1 MLYFVI
7 RIHVGLSHDSGGV
20 DQVVMAM
27 PHRGRVNLLASSLLN
42 LPPVQI
48 FQKVSTTASGVQRVA
63 MLYYITLKVRM
74 FSFLPTVCI

>member
-7 RIHVGLSHDSGGV
+7 RMCVFYVSGGV

-48 FQKVSTTASGVQRVA
+48 FQKVNTTAASGVQHVA

-74 FSFLPTVCI
+74 FPFLPTVCI

>member
-1 MLYFVI
+1 MCVFYV
-7 RIHVGLSHDSGGV
+7 SGGV

-48 FQKVSTTASGVQRVA
+48 FQKVNTTAASGVQNVA
-63 MLYYITLKVRM
+63 MLYYISMKVRM

>member
-7 RIHVGLSHDSGGV
+7 RMYVFYVSGGV

-48 FQKVSTTASGVQRVA
+48 FQKVSTIGI
-63 MLYYITLKVRM
+63 ITLIC
-74 FSFLPTVCI
+74 LW

>member
-7 RIHVGLSHDSGGV
+7 RMYVFYVSGGV

-48 FQKVSTTASGVQRVA
+48 FQKVSTTAASDV
-63 MLYYITLKVRM
+63 
-74 FSFLPTVCI
+74 